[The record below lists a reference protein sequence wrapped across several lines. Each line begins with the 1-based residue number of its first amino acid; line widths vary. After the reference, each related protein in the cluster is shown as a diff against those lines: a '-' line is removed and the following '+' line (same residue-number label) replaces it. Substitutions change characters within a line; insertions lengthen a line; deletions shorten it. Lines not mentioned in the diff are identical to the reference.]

1 MLMLTDVNAKDNW
14 ESPLAKWYPM
24 VPEAGLTKKESPVN
38 AKKKN
43 SKEKIKSMKNVENSF
58 KKIM

>member
-1 MLMLTDVNAKDNW
+1 
-14 ESPLAKWYPM
+14 M